1 MSNIAEGFVRGSDKE
16 FIQFLYIAKGSAGEV
31 RAQLY
36 VALDQTRINQAS
48 FNLLNKNAPEISRM
62 PSGLINYLNKASF
75 QRRKKIPRN
84 NQL

>member
-62 PSGLINYLNKASF
+62 PSGLINDLNKASF
-75 QRRKKIPRN
+75 QRRK
-84 NQL
+84 